1 MREAVSVGCD
11 GWIHSVAIRLGKDNV
26 RTARMGRDQN
36 RDNRCRVALSVEVLE
51 VQSIVPDLVEV
62 VSRERLGTDLE
73 LDHEKDRSG
82 NQYCVDPA
90 SDTRDDEL
98 EKDRSFDA

>member
-51 VQSIVPDLVEV
+51 VQSIVPDLVDV
-62 VSRERLGTDLE
+62 VSPERFGADFE
-73 LDHEKDRSG
+73 FDHKENRSG
-82 NQYCVDPA
+82 NQYRVDTAPDA
-90 SDTRDDEL
+90 RDDEL
-98 EKDRSFDA
+98 EKDCSFQI